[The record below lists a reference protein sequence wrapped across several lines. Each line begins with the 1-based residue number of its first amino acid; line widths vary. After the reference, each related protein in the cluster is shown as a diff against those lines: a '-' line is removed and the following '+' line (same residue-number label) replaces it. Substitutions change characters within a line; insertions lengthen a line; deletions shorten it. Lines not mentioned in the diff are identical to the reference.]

1 MKINTEEIMELAL
14 ELAGLEELPAD
25 SQVYYSGELIEKV
38 LIGIDIGSA
47 ELWMAKEL
55 GFDLAIAHHPQGGRA
70 ALDFAEVLNNHVKQM
85 VAAGVPREAAER
97 AIEEK
102 VFNARV
108 SAQMSNY
115 DHAPSIARLL
125 AMPFMNIH
133 TPLDEVGRQRMA
145 AVVGKLDNEAR
156 AAELI
161 TRLREELPE
170 FRHAETEI
178 DIRLGRPE
186 NRIGRVIVSHGA
198 GTNGG
203 YPVAMAYFEHGV
215 DTLIYIHCSPA
226 DSKRLREEFATSG
239 KNLIVTGHI
248 ASDSLGINP
257 FIAELEE
264 RGLKIQRISGVIPG

>member
-1 MKINTEEIMELAL
+1 MNTEEIMELAL
-14 ELAGLEELPAD
+14 ALAGLDDVPAD
-25 SQVYYSGELIEKV
+25 SQIYHPGEGIEKI

-55 GFDLAIAHHPQGGRA
+55 GYDLAIAHHPQGGRA
-70 ALDFAEVLNNHVKQM
+70 ALDFAEVLKNHVRQM
-85 VAAGVPREAAER
+85 VAAGVPRRTAEQ
-97 AIEEK
+97 AIAEK
-102 VFNARV
+102 AFDSRV
-108 SAQMSNY
+108 SAHMSNY

-125 AMPFMNIH
+125 DMPFMNIH
-133 TPLDEVGRQRMA
+133 TPLDEIGRKRMA
-145 AVVGKLDNEAR
+145 TAVDRLGPEATV
-156 AAELI
+156 AELI
-161 TRLREELPE
+161 AHLKEFPE

-186 NRIGRVIVSHGA
+186 NRIGRAIVSHGA

-203 YPVAMAYFEHGV
+203 YPVAMAYFQHGI

-226 DSKRLREEFATSG
+226 DSKRLREELSGSG

-257 FIAELEE
+257 FIEELER
-264 RGLKIQRISGVIPG
+264 RGLEVQRISGVIC

>member
-1 MKINTEEIMELAL
+1 MNTEEIMELAL
-14 ELAGLEELPAD
+14 ELAGLDDVPAD
-25 SQVYYSGELIEKV
+25 SRIYYPGEGIRKI

-55 GFDLAIAHHPQGGRA
+55 GYDLAIAHHPQGGRA
-70 ALDFAEVLNNHVKQM
+70 ALDFAEVLKNHVRQM
-85 VAAGVPREAAER
+85 VAAGVPQEAAER

-102 VFNARV
+102 VFDSRV

-115 DHAPSIARLL
+115 DHVPSIARLL

-133 TPLDEVGRQRMA
+133 TPLDEIGRQRMA
-145 AVVGKLDNEAR
+145 AIVERLSPEATV
-156 AAELI
+156 AELI
-161 TRLREELPE
+161 SRLGELPE

-186 NRIGRVIVSHGA
+186 NRIGRAIVSHGA

-203 YPVAMAYFEHGV
+203 YPVAMAYFQHGI

-226 DSKRLREEFATSG
+226 DSKRLGEEFAGSG
-239 KNLIVTGHI
+239 KSLIVTGHI

-257 FIAELEE
+257 FIAELER
-264 RGLKIQRISGVIPG
+264 RGLEVQRISGVIPG